1 MLPNNRKRCAGF
13 EAVHCAGKRL
23 FAQGSCRQK
32 TGGHWTRTG
41 RKMAG
46 SFLAA
51 ALVTAVFPL
60 PAFAQ
65 QSPEFAYS
73 AEKWATLKDNKLEF
87 DEIKDLIHEYNPTV
101 IQNAISYKDYLT
113 KNRDDVAQEYYD
125 RANEIYSS
133 IEYPDSD
140 SENYGSGVAAALR
153 NEQQAK
159 SLMEQGDENTDD
171 QATMRIQYDQAE
183 ARLSKQAEG
192 LMITYWTQYYNLDSA
207 RARIEQAKLSCQS
220 EENRLAAGMSTQ
232 SKVLSAKEAVSLA
245 EASLVTAESN
255 LASTKENLCL
265 MLGWSYGAD
274 VEIAELPEPD
284 QEKIAAIDVNA
295 DIQTALDN
303 SYAYRLT
310 QKQLTNARTDTVK
323 EKLTETAKN
332 QKETIS
338 NSVKSAYDSL
348 LLAQSG
354 YEQAQSA
361 LALQEVSMKSADA
374 KLAAGT
380 ITKNTYESQ
389 KASYTTAQ
397 VTAQTQKLSL
407 LQVMVDYDW
416 SVNGLASAE

>member
-1 MLPNNRKRCAGF
+1 MIRKH
-13 EAVHCAGKRL
+13 V
-23 FAQGSCRQK
+23 
-32 TGGHWTRTG
+32 
-41 RKMAG
+41 RK
-46 SFLAA
+46 LAA
-51 ALVTAVFPL
+51 VTLAAGAITAMPSQ
-60 PAFAQ
+60 AFAQ

-73 AEKWATLKDNKLEF
+73 AEKWATLRDNKLEF
-87 DEIKDLIHEYNPTV
+87 DEIKDLVHEYNPTV
-101 IQNAISYKDYLT
+101 IQNAISYKDYLN
-113 KNRDDVAQEYYD
+113 KNSDDIAQQYYD
-125 RANEIYSS
+125 KANEIYSN

-140 SENYGSGVAAALR
+140 DANYGSGVAAALR

-183 ARLSKQAEG
+183 ARLAKQAEG
-192 LMITYWTQYYNLDSA
+192 LMITYWTQYYNLDGQK
-207 RARIEQAKLSCQS
+207 ARIEQAKLSYQS
-220 EENRLAAGMSTQ
+220 EQNRLAAGMSTQ
-232 SKVLSAKEAVSLA
+232 SKVLSAKESVSNA
-245 EASLVTAESN
+245 EAALVTAESN
-255 LASTKENLCL
+255 LASTKESLCL
-265 MLGWSYGAD
+265 MLGWGYGAD
-274 VEIAELPEPD
+274 VEIAELAEPD
-284 QEKIAAIDVNA
+284 QSKIAAIDVSA
-295 DIQTALDN
+295 DIQTALEN

-310 QKQLTNARTDTVK
+310 KKQLTNARTDSVK
-323 EKLTETAKN
+323 EKLTETEKN
-332 QKETIS
+332 QRETIS

-407 LQVMVDYDW
+407 LQAMVDYDW
-416 SVNGLASAE
+416 AVNGLASAE